1 MTHQLIQHS
10 SGVAEI
16 VFSNP
21 PANAHGIGDLDELAA
36 LLQETGRNQDIGVIV
51 LRSEGKGFSA
61 GGNMKEMLELDGHQ
75 GIIGQARSG
84 YAASLAIAECAVPVI
99 AAVHGYC
106 IGVGVLLAAVCD
118 IVVASDDASFLLAEI
133 DFGATAGAIQAIGL
147 MPEKRLRSAMY
158 TAEKVMATELERYG
172 SIHSIVPRDIL
183 SAAALE
189 VAATIASKSP
199 VSVRAMKA
207 SIDGSVARSVRDHYR
222 AEISYTY
229 ELNMLGAAAEAR
241 KAFFEW

>member
-1 MTHQLIQHS
+1 MTHKLIQHI

-36 LLQETGRNQDIGVIV
+36 LLQETEKNPDIGVIV

-61 GGNMKEMLELDGHQ
+61 GGNMKEMLELEGHH

-99 AAVHGYC
+99 GAVHGYC

-118 IVVASDDASFLLAEI
+118 IVLASDDASFLLAEI

-172 SIHSIVPRDIL
+172 SIHSIVSRDDL
-183 SAAALE
+183 STTALE
-189 VAATIASKSP
+189 LGETIAAKSP

-207 SIDGSVARSVRDHYR
+207 SIDGSVARSIRDYYR

-241 KAFFEW
+241 KAFFEG